1 MASGIAEQPIGLA
14 LTAEGARNRAVAA
27 YAEAC
32 RVLPPA
38 ARSGAVL
45 ALGIESGIFEV
56 SGGRLRHTVAHTH
69 PKLDNPMM
77 VPSTTLA
84 LHSPALTT
92 TAGEWPSLRR
102 LFRLRL
108 RRHAPPPGAVVRLRG
123 ASAHPQP

>member
-14 LTAEGARNRAVAA
+14 LTAQGARNRAVAA

-56 SGGRLRHTVAHTH
+56 SGGSYTH
-69 PKLDNPMM
+69 PKLDNPVM

-84 LHSPALTT
+84 LHSPTLTT

-102 LFRLRL
+102 LFRLCL
-108 RRHAPPPGAVVRLRG
+108 RRRAPPPGAVVRLRG